1 MTDDDFTEAGVTYS
15 MVFLWLYTTV
25 DSSDPSLNSVQLE
38 MGIRPGLSTR
48 LKSMTLHVG
57 SSSFALGGSV
67 YDSGTSSSRDW
78 ANPGLTWTEGTPVT
92 IRLTRANVAP
102 TAANSEVVTLKNNA
116 YTFTASDFRF
126 SDVDAEHGQSLQSV
140 RIVTLPASGKG
151 TLTLGGTAVTAGQ
164 SVTKAD
170 IDAGRLTY
178 TPPTGESG
186 DDLASFTFKVS
197 DGTAE
202 SASASTMTV
211 DVPELSISVNN
222 ATIAEAGGAS
232 TVTLSTGTGPTFPSD
247 QTIALSLGGTATK
260 TDDYTVSSE
269 SLTLTGGAS
278 SVTATVTAV
287 QDAVDEEN
295 ETVTVT
301 ATSGGATIGAV
312 TVTITD
318 DDATPTV
325 MLVLA
330 DGSIRE
336 ADDPG
341 TADAEEHRTTAT
353 ATLSHPSSEA
363 TTVTIAPVA
372 GAFTVSG
379 ALTIP
384 AGETSSDGSVTLTA
398 VDNATDA
405 PATEVTVAA
414 TAANDLGATDP
425 AGATLTITDDDPA
438 PVVTLVLTPAAI
450 DESDDSGTTGTEEHR
465 TMVTATLD
473 RPSSEPTT
481 VTVSAAAVT
490 PAAAGD
496 FTLSGSE
503 LTIDAGE
510 TSSTGTVTITAV
522 DNNIDAANKT
532 VRVSATAANDQ
543 GKADPAAV
551 TLTIVDDDAPPTPL
565 VEVDPASVGE
575 NAGTATVTVTTG
587 TGSTYATDQAVTLTI
602 AGTATQ
608 HDDFTIGST
617 TLTLPAGTGTTPSEV
632 TTTVTAVQDRIDDD
646 AETVV
651 VSAAVGTTA
660 IGSATVT
667 IDDDDEAPVLTFA
680 VTETSIGEAAG
691 TSTLTVGTGTGST
704 FATERTIALSL
715 AGTATRNDDFT
726 IGLASLTLRAGIG
739 TAASSVNTIV
749 TAVQDRI
756 HEGNE
761 TILVDAALGTGEGA
775 PAVGARQSVV
785 IEDDDPEPQPTFT
798 VSRETI
804 GEGAETSTV
813 RVSTGTG
820 STFAAD
826 RTVTLTL
833 AAEGTATE
841 HDDFRIGSKSLTL
854 PAGVGTTPS
863 EITTVV
869 AAVQDRIDEADEE
882 TILVDAAIGTDA
894 VGSRRTVAVADDDD
908 PPVLEFR
915 ASATQIAENGGVST
929 LTITTGTGSTYEATR
944 TVTVSAADGTALE
957 GSDYEVGE
965 TALTLPAGSGLDP
978 SAVTTTVTGL
988 DDANYEGL
996 TDQTLSVSA
1005 AHTGSAIGQPIT
1017 IALDDDEAPS
1027 QTVLVLTPATISE
1040 NEGRSVLTATVS
1052 PPSEVGFWLKTEFS
1066 GPTERV
1072 TWRAPY
1078 GNENYGYLEFKAG
1091 ATVSG
1096 PRVNNFSITGI
1107 DDEEANGD
1115 VRINVTA
1122 EVIGFDTGEFRDL
1135 PNPLPGIQAPAA
1147 ATLTVEDDDSEETT
1161 VTLSVDVDEVG
1172 EGADPTGITVTG
1184 TLAGETPTAAVEVTL
1199 SVESGTGADGAAGGA
1214 DFAPVEEFGLTIP
1227 VGQASATA
1235 SFTLT
1240 PIEDTVDEPAETLT
1254 LSGATE
1260 ASGVG
1265 IAGAVT
1271 LSLTDN
1277 DDAPSLALSVE
1288 PDTIAEDG
1296 GTATVSVST
1305 GSGSTYAGPR
1315 TVTLALTGTA
1325 TRGSDYTV
1333 GSTSLVLP
1341 AGIGTEASSITTT
1354 LRGVDD
1360 EAADPGET
1368 VVVTGSVDGTAF
1380 GDAQT
1385 VTIDD
1390 DEGAPRVTLLLTPE
1404 AVLEGGS
1411 ATVTAEVAP
1420 APDEP
1425 FTLTV
1430 TAEAGAGADA
1440 GDFTLSGTTLSFAA
1454 GAARSTGTVTIE
1466 ATDDNHDDGD
1476 RTVTVSGAVSA
1487 AGVRAP
1493 PDVELALTDD
1503 DEAPSLVLDV
1513 DPLAVRED
1521 GGTATVRVTTGVG
1534 STFETEK
1541 TVTLGLAGTAVLDED
1556 YTLSSAT
1563 LTLPAGEGFEPSQA
1577 TAKIAALDDERPE
1590 GDETVVVTGTVDGEA
1605 FGEARTLVIADNE
1618 GAPRVRLLLSTA
1630 SVSENGGVATVT
1642 ATVSPAS
1649 PDPFTVTLTATP
1661 EDPAGPEDFVL
1672 EGTLLSFAAAS
1683 TESTGEVSVTAVD
1696 NDEDAPD
1703 RTVTVSGTVS
1713 LGTVTA
1719 PLPVTLTITD
1729 DDAPDPPDDE
1739 TPVVT
1744 LVLTPPSIAENGGG
1758 ATVTAT
1764 VFPASPE
1771 PFTVTLTA
1779 APEDPAGPEDFVLE
1793 GTLLSF
1799 AAAATES
1806 TGEVSVTAV
1815 DNDEDAPDRTVT
1827 VSGTVSLGTVTAPLP
1842 VTLTIT
1848 DDDEP
1853 AVTLVLTPPSIAENG
1868 GVSTVTATVF
1878 PASPEPFTVTLTAA
1892 PEDPAGPEDF
1902 VLEGTLLS
1910 FAAAATE
1917 STGEVS
1923 VTAVDNDEDAPDRTV
1938 TVSGTVSL
1946 GTVTAPLPV
1955 TLTITDDDEG
1965 TPPVERGVDIFPT
1978 ELTIG
1983 EGDEAGGTFSVTLTA
1998 EPSEPVTVTV
2008 FVPAASN
2015 LIVDPSEFVFTPA
2028 DWNIPQTVKVTAPE
2042 DDDDE
2047 PRTVRLSYSATGSG
2061 YDDVPVTDVD
2071 VTVTDRID
2079 PGRPELRIADARGPE
2094 AGGALLFEL
2103 TLSHAAEGPV
2113 TVEYATRDGTARAG
2127 EDYEAIQGTATV
2139 APGEVGTRI
2148 AVPLHIDVFREPDE
2162 SFLLELSG
2170 ADGARL
2176 ADDGEATGVIED
2188 EARMASEWLA
2198 RLGRLVGQ
2206 DVMAAVE
2213 ERITAP
2219 RAAGSELTVAGLRL
2233 AGGETPF
2240 GRDGTQLEP
2249 SGQAGP
2255 GSAPPAAWT
2264 ALNSWNAATSLWPA
2278 ARPGEGP
2285 GGGGGIGVLAASALG
2300 FPGAGGL
2307 GGSTALGAGLRAL
2320 GAGTSG
2326 GADLLANSAFRLD
2339 TGPGGGRG
2347 PALWGRG
2354 AYTRFEPFGDGLQTG
2369 GKALS
2374 ATLGADVAWSWGL
2387 VGLAASHTAADA
2399 SYGVA
2404 GQTAGALAATLTGL
2418 YPYFGLQLGE
2428 RITVWG
2434 LAGRGR
2440 GEQIVTPEAGGDGP
2454 APVTLEN
2461 DLAGLGARAEL
2472 VAAERGFSLAM
2483 KTDALLSRARTVEG
2497 QGLLPAEGEWR
2508 RVRVGLE
2515 SAWVA
2520 EFDDGAALRSSI
2532 EAAALEDAG
2541 DAENGLGAQVGA
2553 SLRFVDVA
2561 PGLSL
2566 TLAARGLVSHEV
2578 EDYEE
2583 WSASGGIRYDPEPSS
2598 PAGPQ
2603 VSLTHAWGTEAGGAL
2618 PRAPGLDGLPR
2629 PAPIPGASGDGR
2641 LGAAL
2646 AWGFGAFGGVA
2657 VPWAE
2662 VALSGDERDYRLG
2675 YRLLTPGGVPSLEVG
2690 TSAYGLQY
2698 SAGWEFTFRCRAHL
2712 AIHVRRTGAGLEG
2725 PEGTGFT
2732 LRLRALGPQA
2742 TSCRTPEPPL
2752 TSAAPF

>member
-1 MTDDDFTEAGVTYS
+1 MRDLAAGLALARVAPAAWRGVRADSLSASAGTDASGHSNAPDPSRIPAQPVQGGVPWAGERPKPGPLTAAPDRYRNVVPSLCAGLLVLGALSVALPARAQSSCNASNPNELWCATVTVGEWIEQGEQALGFAESGFGGAGSVSDNDFTYGGQRYEVRYIGYLPAGSRVDMQFNPHGNYGAFRGANAAMLHLGSERISFNRALIVENLYMALPSNELNINWSVGDQVTVKIS
-15 MVFLWLYTTV
+15 F
-25 DSSDPSLNSVQLE
+25 NS
-38 MGIRPGLSTR
+38 
-48 LKSMTLHVG
+48 
-57 SSSFALGGSV
+57 
-67 YDSGTSSSRDW
+67 
-78 ANPGLTWTEGTPVT
+78 
-92 IRLTRANVAP
+92 AP
-102 TAANSEVVTLKNNA
+102 TASNSEVLTEKNA
-116 YTFTASDFRF
+116 DYIFTASDFQF
-126 SDVDAEHGQSLQSV
+126 SDVDTQDGQSLESV
-140 RIVTLPASGKG
+140 TIVTLPASGKG
-151 TLTLGGTAVTAGQ
+151 ALTLNGTAVNAGA
-164 SVTKAD
+164 SVTRAD
-170 IDAGRLTY
+170 I
-178 TPPTGESG
+178 
-186 DDLASFTFKVS
+186 

-202 SASASTMTV
+202 STSAYTMTI
-211 DVPELSISVNN
+211 DVAELTIAVNN
-222 ATIAEAGGAS
+222 TSIAEAAGTSTLTASTGTSSAFAAAQTITLTLAGTATETDDFTIGSKSLTLAAGQTSVTTTVTAVQDAVDEPDETIAITASSGGDDIGSATVTITDDDDPPELTFTVDQASIAEAAGTS
-232 TVTLSTGTGPTFPSD
+232 TVTVSTGTGSTFAAAQTITLTLAGTATEGADYTIGATSLTLAAGQTSVTTTVTAVQDTHDDDDETIVITASNGSTNIGSQTVTITDDDDAPALIFTVDQTGIGEAAGTSTVTVSTGTGPTFPSD

-260 TDDYTVSSE
+260 IDDYTVSSE

-341 TADAEEHRTTAT
+341 TADVEEHRTTVT

-450 DESDDSGTTGTEEHR
+450 DESDDSGTTATEEHR
-465 TMVTATLD
+465 TTVTATLD
-473 RPSSEPTT
+473 RLSSEPTT
-481 VTVSAAAVT
+481 VSVSAAAVT

-510 TSSTGTVTITAV
+510 TSSTGTVTITAA

-551 TLTIVDDDAPPTPL
+551 TLTITDDDAAPTPL

-575 NAGTATVTVTTG
+575 AAGTATVTVTTG

-602 AGTATQ
+602 DAGTATQ

-646 AETVV
+646 
-651 VSAAVGTTA
+651 
-660 IGSATVT
+660 
-667 IDDDDEAPVLTFA
+667 DEAPVLTFA

-704 FATERTIALSL
+704 FATDRTIALSL
-715 AGTATRNDDFT
+715 AGTATRTDDFT

-761 TILVDAALGTGEGA
+761 TILVDAALGTGGGA
-775 PAVGARQSVV
+775 PAVGARQTVV
-785 IEDDDPEPQPTFT
+785 ITDDDPEPQPTFT

-841 HDDFRIGSKSLTL
+841 HDDFTIGSKSLTL

-894 VGSRRTVAVADDDD
+894 VGSRRTVAVADDDEA
-908 PPVLEFR
+908 PELEFR

-929 LTITTGTGSTYEATR
+929 LTITTGTGSTYEATQ

-965 TALTLPAGSGLDP
+965 TTLTLPAGSGLLP
-978 SAVTTTVTGL
+978 SVVTTTVTGL
-988 DDANYEGL
+988 DDANYEGR
-996 TDQTLSVSA
+996 TDQTFTVSA
-1005 AHTGSAIGQPIT
+1005 THTGSAIGQPIT
-1017 IALDDDEAPS
+1017 IALDDDESPS

-1052 PPSEVGFWLKTEFS
+1052 PPSEVGFWLKTDFS

-1078 GNENYGYLEFKAG
+1078 GNENYGYLEFKPG

-1122 EVIGFDTGEFRDL
+1122 EVIGFDAGEFRDL

-1161 VTLSVDVDEVG
+1161 VTISVDVDEVG

-1199 SVESGTGADGAAGGA
+1199 SVESGTGADGAAAGA

-1227 VGQASATA
+1227 VGDVSATA

-1254 LSGATE
+1254 LSGATA

-1265 IAGAVT
+1265 IAGTVT

-1277 DDAPSLALSVE
+1277 DDAPSLVLSVE
-1288 PDTIAEDG
+1288 PDAIAEDG

-1341 AGIGTEASSITTT
+1341 AGIGTEASSVTTT

-1390 DEGAPRVTLLLTPE
+1390 DEGVPRVTFLLTPE

-1454 GAARSTGTVTIE
+1454 GAAQSTGTVTIE

-1503 DEAPSLVLDV
+1503 DEAPSLVLEV

-1541 TVTLGLAGTAVLDED
+1541 TVTLALAGTAVLDED

-1577 TAKIAALDDERPE
+1577 TAEIAALDDERPE

-1630 SVSENGGVATVT
+1630 SVSENGGVSTVT

-1649 PDPFTVTLTATP
+1649 PDPFTVTLAATP
-1661 EDPAGPEDFVL
+1661 VDPAAPEDFVL
-1672 EGTLLSFAAAS
+1672 EGTLLSFAADA
-1683 TESTGEVSVTAVD
+1683 TESTGEVRVTAVD

-1713 LGTVTA
+1713 LETVTA

-1729 DDAPDPPDDE
+1729 DDDH
-1739 TPVVT
+1739 VT
-1744 LVLTPPSIAENGGG
+1744 LVTPPSIAENG
-1758 ATVTAT
+1758 
-1764 VFPASPE
+1764 E
-1771 PFTVTLTA
+1771 P
-1779 APEDPAGPEDFVLE
+1779 
-1793 GTLLSF
+1793 
-1799 AAAATES
+1799 
-1806 TGEVSVTAV
+1806 
-1815 DNDEDAPDRTVT
+1815 
-1827 VSGTVSLGTVTAPLP
+1827 
-1842 VTLTIT
+1842 
-1848 DDDEP
+1848 
-1853 AVTLVLTPPSIAENG
+1853 
-1868 GVSTVTATVF
+1868 
-1878 PASPEPFTVTLTAA
+1878 
-1892 PEDPAGPEDF
+1892 
-1902 VLEGTLLS
+1902 
-1910 FAAAATE
+1910 
-1917 STGEVS
+1917 
-1923 VTAVDNDEDAPDRTV
+1923 
-1938 TVSGTVSL
+1938 
-1946 GTVTAPLPV
+1946 
-1955 TLTITDDDEG
+1955 
-1965 TPPVERGVDIFPT
+1965 
-1978 ELTIG
+1978 
-1983 EGDEAGGTFSVTLTA
+1983 
-1998 EPSEPVTVTV
+1998 
-2008 FVPAASN
+2008 
-2015 LIVDPSEFVFTPA
+2015 
-2028 DWNIPQTVKVTAPE
+2028 
-2042 DDDDE
+2042 
-2047 PRTVRLSYSATGSG
+2047 
-2061 YDDVPVTDVD
+2061 
-2071 VTVTDRID
+2071 
-2079 PGRPELRIADARGPE
+2079 
-2094 AGGALLFEL
+2094 
-2103 TLSHAAEGPV
+2103 
-2113 TVEYATRDGTARAG
+2113 
-2127 EDYEAIQGTATV
+2127 
-2139 APGEVGTRI
+2139 
-2148 AVPLHIDVFREPDE
+2148 
-2162 SFLLELSG
+2162 
-2170 ADGARL
+2170 
-2176 ADDGEATGVIED
+2176 
-2188 EARMASEWLA
+2188 
-2198 RLGRLVGQ
+2198 
-2206 DVMAAVE
+2206 
-2213 ERITAP
+2213 
-2219 RAAGSELTVAGLRL
+2219 
-2233 AGGETPF
+2233 
-2240 GRDGTQLEP
+2240 
-2249 SGQAGP
+2249 
-2255 GSAPPAAWT
+2255 
-2264 ALNSWNAATSLWPA
+2264 
-2278 ARPGEGP
+2278 
-2285 GGGGGIGVLAASALG
+2285 
-2300 FPGAGGL
+2300 
-2307 GGSTALGAGLRAL
+2307 
-2320 GAGTSG
+2320 
-2326 GADLLANSAFRLD
+2326 
-2339 TGPGGGRG
+2339 
-2347 PALWGRG
+2347 
-2354 AYTRFEPFGDGLQTG
+2354 
-2369 GKALS
+2369 
-2374 ATLGADVAWSWGL
+2374 
-2387 VGLAASHTAADA
+2387 
-2399 SYGVA
+2399 
-2404 GQTAGALAATLTGL
+2404 
-2418 YPYFGLQLGE
+2418 
-2428 RITVWG
+2428 
-2434 LAGRGR
+2434 
-2440 GEQIVTPEAGGDGP
+2440 
-2454 APVTLEN
+2454 
-2461 DLAGLGARAEL
+2461 
-2472 VAAERGFSLAM
+2472 
-2483 KTDALLSRARTVEG
+2483 
-2497 QGLLPAEGEWR
+2497 
-2508 RVRVGLE
+2508 
-2515 SAWVA
+2515 
-2520 EFDDGAALRSSI
+2520 
-2532 EAAALEDAG
+2532 
-2541 DAENGLGAQVGA
+2541 
-2553 SLRFVDVA
+2553 
-2561 PGLSL
+2561 
-2566 TLAARGLVSHEV
+2566 
-2578 EDYEE
+2578 
-2583 WSASGGIRYDPEPSS
+2583 
-2598 PAGPQ
+2598 
-2603 VSLTHAWGTEAGGAL
+2603 
-2618 PRAPGLDGLPR
+2618 
-2629 PAPIPGASGDGR
+2629 
-2641 LGAAL
+2641 
-2646 AWGFGAFGGVA
+2646 
-2657 VPWAE
+2657 
-2662 VALSGDERDYRLG
+2662 
-2675 YRLLTPGGVPSLEVG
+2675 
-2690 TSAYGLQY
+2690 
-2698 SAGWEFTFRCRAHL
+2698 
-2712 AIHVRRTGAGLEG
+2712 
-2725 PEGTGFT
+2725 
-2732 LRLRALGPQA
+2732 
-2742 TSCRTPEPPL
+2742 
-2752 TSAAPF
+2752 

>member
-1 MTDDDFTEAGVTYS
+1 M
-15 MVFLWLYTTV
+15 
-25 DSSDPSLNSVQLE
+25 
-38 MGIRPGLSTR
+38 
-48 LKSMTLHVG
+48 
-57 SSSFALGGSV
+57 
-67 YDSGTSSSRDW
+67 
-78 ANPGLTWTEGTPVT
+78 
-92 IRLTRANVAP
+92 
-102 TAANSEVVTLKNNA
+102 
-116 YTFTASDFRF
+116 
-126 SDVDAEHGQSLQSV
+126 
-140 RIVTLPASGKG
+140 
-151 TLTLGGTAVTAGQ
+151 
-164 SVTKAD
+164 
-170 IDAGRLTY
+170 
-178 TPPTGESG
+178 
-186 DDLASFTFKVS
+186 
-197 DGTAE
+197 
-202 SASASTMTV
+202 
-211 DVPELSISVNN
+211 
-222 ATIAEAGGAS
+222 
-232 TVTLSTGTGPTFPSD
+232 
-247 QTIALSLGGTATK
+247 
-260 TDDYTVSSE
+260 
-269 SLTLTGGAS
+269 
-278 SVTATVTAV
+278 
-287 QDAVDEEN
+287 
-295 ETVTVT
+295 
-301 ATSGGATIGAV
+301 
-312 TVTITD
+312 
-318 DDATPTV
+318 
-325 MLVLA
+325 
-330 DGSIRE
+330 
-336 ADDPG
+336 
-341 TADAEEHRTTAT
+341 
-353 ATLSHPSSEA
+353 
-363 TTVTIAPVA
+363 
-372 GAFTVSG
+372 
-379 ALTIP
+379 
-384 AGETSSDGSVTLTA
+384 
-398 VDNATDA
+398 
-405 PATEVTVAA
+405 
-414 TAANDLGATDP
+414 
-425 AGATLTITDDDPA
+425 
-438 PVVTLVLTPAAI
+438 
-450 DESDDSGTTGTEEHR
+450 
-465 TMVTATLD
+465 
-473 RPSSEPTT
+473 
-481 VTVSAAAVT
+481 
-490 PAAAGD
+490 
-496 FTLSGSE
+496 
-503 LTIDAGE
+503 
-510 TSSTGTVTITAV
+510 
-522 DNNIDAANKT
+522 
-532 VRVSATAANDQ
+532 
-543 GKADPAAV
+543 
-551 TLTIVDDDAPPTPL
+551 
-565 VEVDPASVGE
+565 
-575 NAGTATVTVTTG
+575 
-587 TGSTYATDQAVTLTI
+587 
-602 AGTATQ
+602 
-608 HDDFTIGST
+608 
-617 TLTLPAGTGTTPSEV
+617 
-632 TTTVTAVQDRIDDD
+632 
-646 AETVV
+646 
-651 VSAAVGTTA
+651 
-660 IGSATVT
+660 
-667 IDDDDEAPVLTFA
+667 
-680 VTETSIGEAAG
+680 
-691 TSTLTVGTGTGST
+691 
-704 FATERTIALSL
+704 
-715 AGTATRNDDFT
+715 
-726 IGLASLTLRAGIG
+726 
-739 TAASSVNTIV
+739 
-749 TAVQDRI
+749 
-756 HEGNE
+756 
-761 TILVDAALGTGEGA
+761 
-775 PAVGARQSVV
+775 
-785 IEDDDPEPQPTFT
+785 
-798 VSRETI
+798 
-804 GEGAETSTV
+804 
-813 RVSTGTG
+813 
-820 STFAAD
+820 
-826 RTVTLTL
+826 
-833 AAEGTATE
+833 
-841 HDDFRIGSKSLTL
+841 
-854 PAGVGTTPS
+854 
-863 EITTVV
+863 
-869 AAVQDRIDEADEE
+869 
-882 TILVDAAIGTDA
+882 
-894 VGSRRTVAVADDDD
+894 
-908 PPVLEFR
+908 
-915 ASATQIAENGGVST
+915 
-929 LTITTGTGSTYEATR
+929 
-944 TVTVSAADGTALE
+944 
-957 GSDYEVGE
+957 
-965 TALTLPAGSGLDP
+965 
-978 SAVTTTVTGL
+978 
-988 DDANYEGL
+988 
-996 TDQTLSVSA
+996 
-1005 AHTGSAIGQPIT
+1005 
-1017 IALDDDEAPS
+1017 
-1027 QTVLVLTPATISE
+1027 
-1040 NEGRSVLTATVS
+1040 
-1052 PPSEVGFWLKTEFS
+1052 GFWLKTDFS

-1078 GNENYGYLEFKAG
+1078 GNENYGYLEFRPG

-1122 EVIGFDTGEFRDL
+1122 EVIGFDAGEFRDL

-1161 VTLSVDVDEVG
+1161 VTLSVDEDEVG
-1172 EGADPTGITVTG
+1172 EGAEPTGITVTG
-1184 TLAGETPTAAVEVTL
+1184 TLTGETPTAAVEVTL
-1199 SVESGTGADGAAGGA
+1199 SVESGTGADGAVAGA

-1265 IAGAVT
+1265 IAGTVT

-1277 DDAPSLALSVE
+1277 DDAPSLVLSVE

-1296 GTATVSVST
+1296 GTATVTVST

-1341 AGIGTEASSITTT
+1341 AGIGTEASSVTTT

-1454 GAARSTGTVTIE
+1454 GAAQSTGTVTIE

-1541 TVTLGLAGTAVLDED
+1541 TVTLALAGTAVLDED

-1577 TAKIAALDDERPE
+1577 TAEIAALDDERPE

-1630 SVSENGGVATVT
+1630 SVSENGGGATVT

-1649 PDPFTVTLTATP
+1649 PDPFTVTVA
-1661 EDPAGPEDFVL
+1661 
-1672 EGTLLSFAAAS
+1672 
-1683 TESTGEVSVTAVD
+1683 
-1696 NDEDAPD
+1696 
-1703 RTVTVSGTVS
+1703 
-1713 LGTVTA
+1713 
-1719 PLPVTLTITD
+1719 
-1729 DDAPDPPDDE
+1729 
-1739 TPVVT
+1739 
-1744 LVLTPPSIAENGGG
+1744 
-1758 ATVTAT
+1758 
-1764 VFPASPE
+1764 
-1771 PFTVTLTA
+1771 A

-1827 VSGTVSLGTVTAPLP
+1827 VSGTVSLETIAAPLP

-1848 DDDEP
+1848 DDDAPDPPDDETP
-1853 AVTLVLTPPSIAENG
+1853 VVTLVLTPPSIAENG
-1868 GVSTVTATVF
+1868 GVSTVTATVS
-1878 PASPEPFTVTLTAA
+1878 PASPDPFTVTVAAA

-1946 GTVTAPLPV
+1946 ETVTAPLPVTLTITDDDAPDPPDDETPVVTLVLTPPSIAENGGVSTVTATVSPASPDPFTVTLTATPVDPAGPEDFVLEGTLLSFAAASTESTGEVRVTAVDNDEDTPDRTVTVSGTVSLGTVTAPLPV
-1955 TLTITDDDEG
+1955 TLTILDDDEPAVTLVLTPPSIAENGGVSTVTATVFPASPEPFTVTLAAAPEDPAGPEDFVLEGTLLSFAAASTESTGEVRVTAVDNDEDTPDRTVTVSGTVSLGTVTAPLPVTLTIADDDEG

-2015 LIVDPSEFVFTPA
+2015 LIVDPSELVFTPA

-2042 DDDDE
+2042 DDDAE
-2047 PRTVRLSYSATGSG
+2047 PRTVPLSYSATGSG

-2113 TVEYATRDGTARAG
+2113 TVEYATRDGTARGG

-2162 SFLLELSG
+2162 SFLLELSR

-2278 ARPGEGP
+2278 ARDGTPTAQPGEGP
-2285 GGGGGIGVLAASALG
+2285 RGGDGPLAIFGAALG

-2307 GGSTALGAGLRAL
+2307 GGSTALRGVTDMGTRLRAL

-2675 YRLLTPGGVPSLEVG
+2675 YRLLTPGGMPSLEVG
-2690 TSAYGLQY
+2690 TSAYGLHY

-2712 AIHVRRTGAGLEG
+2712 AVHVRRTGAGLEG
-2725 PEGTGFT
+2725 PKDTGFT
-2732 LRLRALGPQA
+2732 LRLRALGPQG